1 MIELFGGYPRS
12 HLDLLGVGEV
22 LTGQSLPTEHS
33 PPRLLQVEP
42 GRAFGDE
49 HLLYPRM
56 SRQPLLNRGTL
67 VAGEVVGDEV
77 DLSGGI
83 GLLDRL
89 EQSELA
95 LGVSGGS
102 GERQRLAVFDP
113 QSTVDPNLLG
123 TTTVLQRR
131 LDAMAVQRPAR
142 GGRICARAHR
152 PEFVE
157 AGHRGTFRW
166 VGVEADDS
174 GSFGTNSGS
183 SLSAHGRVLRQRTPS
198 RRRIRLI

>member
-102 GERQRLAVFDP
+102 GERQRLAVFDL

-157 AGHRGTFRW
+157 ADHRGTFRW